1 MTIEWEWCCHDLEC
15 MKEIKVS
22 QDVLVKILKSF
33 SVFVYWCANFHFS
46 RTAPSSSAALGLAI
60 GGRPV

>member
-1 MTIEWEWCCHDLEC
+1 